1 MHTPFDFFLKFPR
14 VGVALIAL
22 VLVASDA
29 RLSGGHL
36 VAQDPGRLTRYLGPS
51 DTVSLE
57 ESEAVLN
64 VLYNV
69 NPDPSGGFLVAD
81 TREAQFRRYDEDG
94 VLQWAFGSEGQG
106 PNEFIGPVR
115 ALRLGMARVAFL
127 DRRGKF
133 AIYDEAGDSL
143 ILTSVTGLVRIND
156 AAVTADGELW
166 IATGIINPDQPS
178 MFHRLDLTSGQV
190 AERSFGPWPSEELSK
205 ERMYMNW
212 SGIAVDGPDLLG
224 VVATSDTIY
233 RIDGETR
240 SVDQKI
246 PIRSELFRPLT
257 VASAK
262 EWAEVASR
270 RRWAEGHSYITDV
283 FPTQGDR
290 FVVQFQTFR
299 NGLPI
304 WGLMLVG
311 PDGDVLG
318 EAMETNQLLTVLPDT
333 DVLVFKDLGALDRAQ
348 WILTPLLQ

>member
-1 MHTPFDFFLKFPR
+1 MHTRSDFFSKLPR
-14 VGVALIAL
+14 VAVVLIAL
-22 VLVASDA
+22 LLVGSDA

-36 VAQDPGRLTRYLGPS
+36 FAQESGPLTPYLGPP
-51 DTVSLE
+51 DTVNLE

-69 NPDPSGGFLVAD
+69 NPDPIGGFLVAD

-115 ALRLGMARVAFL
+115 ALRLDMGRVALL

-133 AIYDEAGDSL
+133 AIYDEPGDSL
-143 ILTSVTGLVRIND
+143 VLTSVTGLVRIND
-156 AAVTADGELW
+156 AAVTADGEFW
-166 IATGIINPDQPS
+166 IATGIISPDQPS

-190 AERSFGPWPSEELSK
+190 AERSFGPWPSDQLSK

-212 SGIAVDGPDLLG
+212 SGIAVDGPNLLG

-233 RIDGETR
+233 RIDGQTG

-246 PIRSELFRPLT
+246 PIQSELFRPLT
-257 VASAK
+257 AASAA

-283 FPTQGDR
+283 FPSQDDR

-304 WGLMLVG
+304 WGLMIVG
-311 PDGDVLG
+311 PDGNVLG
-318 EAMETNQLLTVLPDT
+318 EAMETNELLTVMPDT
-333 DVLVFKDLGALDRAQ
+333 DVLVFKDLNVLDAAQ
-348 WILTPLLQ
+348 WILVPLLP